1 MSHHRRLPTTEHP
14 QRPPRPPRPHGP
26 RRPRRHALAAAALG
40 VLLSQALPPSAAEAA
55 SLGSLQ
61 VRSAQGQPLQAEIE
75 LRDVAAGEAE
85 GLTLALAS
93 PQAYAAAGLTYPA
106 GAEWLQIQLARNADG
121 RHVARLRSAQPVGG
135 NFIDLLLELRGPG
148 GATGAAGTT
157 ATTTRAY
164 TVLLAAPPADPAIAA
179 QPDAGTTPLVQA
191 ATPEPAAPAVA
202 PPAQPPAAAAAGSA
216 MKPATKPAA
225 KPATKS
231 PGMAGGSY
239 TVRRGDHLYGIAREL
254 VQQRDA
260 VSLDQMVVALYRAN
274 RDAFIAGNMNR
285 LKAGAVL
292 SLPSAQQSGSIAGPE
307 ARREIVAH
315 TRAFDAYRNRLA
327 DAAAAMQVQ
336 PQSGQQQRGQ
346 ITARVRDAAVPEQAR
361 DELRLSKPEAGAV
374 APNGESAEAK
384 LARERQLREAEERLT
399 QLRKNVGDM
408 QRLLEMK
415 SAELARLG
423 QDGKPEQ
430 PGQGASAPAAPA
442 TVAPGTRH
450 SAAAP
455 AASASASGAASAPT
469 SPLHASASW
478 FDTLLQS
485 PWTLPGGGI
494 ALALLGGYALY
505 RRQRRPL
512 AAEPGEPGAPTAGAD
527 ILAGAPI
534 ALTGLSLPLDA
545 FPAPTGDQ
553 PIAAPASAAQAFADL
568 PVEADDGK
576 DIGADEPH
584 TPRTTAPAPRPL
596 AFDLGGISLD
606 FDGGDAGNRSAEGSP
621 DIMAPPDTSSDT
633 SSDTS
638 PGTPPRS

>member
-1 MSHHRRLPTTEHP
+1 M
-14 QRPPRPPRPHGP
+14 
-26 RRPRRHALAAAALG
+26 
-40 VLLSQALPPSAAEAA
+40 LLSQALLPSRAEAA

-106 GAEWLQIQLARNADG
+106 GAAGLQIQLARNADG
-121 RHVARLRSAQPVGG
+121 RHVALLRSAQPIGE

-148 GATGAAGTT
+148 GAAGAAGTT

-179 QPDAGTTPLVQA
+179 QPDAGTAPLVQA
-191 ATPEPAAPAVA
+191 ATPEPAAPAAATAVE
-202 PPAQPPAAAAAGSA
+202 QRPAAANSAA
-216 MKPATKPAA
+216 KPATKPATTP
-225 KPATKS
+225 PAV
-231 PGMAGGSY
+231 AGGSY

-292 SLPSAQQSGSIAGPE
+292 SLPSAQQAGSIAGPE

-374 APNGESAEAK
+374 APSGETAEAK

-423 QDGKPEQ
+423 QDGQGASQ
-430 PGQGASAPAAPA
+430 PQTQAQAQAQGASTPAAPAAVASATQPAAAAPAMSATAAAASAPAN
-442 TVAPGTRH
+442 
-450 SAAAP
+450 
-455 AASASASGAASAPT
+455 
-469 SPLHASASW
+469 SPRHASSSW

-485 PWTLPGGGI
+485 PWTLPGGGLAI
-494 ALALLGGYALY
+494 ALLGGYALY

-512 AAEPGEPGAPTAGAD
+512 AGQAGAPATPAGDD
-527 ILAGAPI
+527 ILAGAPV

-545 FPAPTGDQ
+545 FPAPAGDQ
-553 PIAAPASAAQAFADL
+553 PIAAPASAAQAFAEV
-568 PVEADDGK
+568 PTEADDGQ
-576 DIGADEPH
+576 DIEPDETH
-584 TPRTTAPAPRPL
+584 APRTTAPRPL

-606 FDGGDAGNRSAEGSP
+606 LDGGDAGNRSAKGSP
-621 DIMAPPDTSSDT
+621 DIMAPPDTS
-633 SSDTS
+633 
-638 PGTPPRS
+638 PGTPPRP

>member
-1 MSHHRRLPTTEHP
+1 MSHHRRLSTPDHP
-14 QRPPRPPRPHGP
+14 HRP

-40 VLLSQALPPSAAEAA
+40 VLLSQALAPSAAQAA
-55 SLGSLQ
+55 ALGSLQ

-75 LRDVAAGEAE
+75 LRDVAAGEGD
-85 GLTLALAS
+85 GLTLMLAS

-106 GAEWLQIQLARNADG
+106 GAEGLQIELARRADG
-121 RHVARLRSAQPVGG
+121 RQVARLRSAQPVGA
-135 NFIDLLLELRGPG
+135 NFIDLLLELRGP
-148 GATGAAGTT
+148 AGTAGT
-157 ATTTRAY
+157 AGTVTRAY
-164 TVLLAAPPADPAIAA
+164 TVLLAPPPADPAIAS
-179 QPDAGTTPLVQA
+179 QPDAGATPLVQA
-191 ATPEPAAPAVA
+191 ATPEPAAPAAA
-202 PPAQPPAAAAAGSA
+202 PPAPQQPAAAANSA
-216 MKPATKPAA
+216 AKPAA
-225 KPATKS
+225 KSAAKAPA
-231 PGMAGGSY
+231 MAAGSY

-292 SLPSAQQSGSIAGPE
+292 SLPSAQQAGAIAGPE
-307 ARREIVAH
+307 ARREVVAH

-361 DELRLSKPEAGAV
+361 DELRLSKPEAGAI
-374 APNGESAEAK
+374 APKGTTSEAEV
-384 LARERQLREAEERLT
+384 ARERQLREAEERLT

-423 QDGKPEQ
+423 QDGQ
-430 PGQGASAPAAPA
+430 GGQGGQQGQGAAP
-442 TVAPGTRH
+442 VAPGTQPN
-450 SAAAP
+450 AATPAP
-455 AASASASGAASAPT
+455 APAPAAASAPT
-469 SPLHASASW
+469 PSPLHASSSW

-512 AAEPGEPGAPTAGAD
+512 AGEPGEPGASTAGDD
-527 ILAGAPI
+527 ILAGAPV

-553 PIAAPASAAQAFADL
+553 PIAAPASAAQAIAD
-568 PVEADDGK
+568 PAVEADEADEADEGNEGNDGP
-576 DIGADEPH
+576 DGEPH
-584 TPRTTAPAPRPL
+584 TARAAAPTPRPL

-606 FDGGDAGNRSAEGSP
+606 LDAGEAADTRDTSETGDRPGKGTP
-621 DIMAPPDTSSDT
+621 DIMAPPDSRPDT
-633 SSDTS
+633 
-638 PGTPPRS
+638 TPRP

>member
-1 MSHHRRLPTTEHP
+1 M
-14 QRPPRPPRPHGP
+14 
-26 RRPRRHALAAAALG
+26 
-40 VLLSQALPPSAAEAA
+40 LLSQALLPAPAEAA

-106 GAEWLQIQLARNADG
+106 GAGGLQIQLARNADG
-121 RHVARLRSAQPVGG
+121 RHVALLRSAQPIGE

-148 GATGAAGTT
+148 GATGTGGAIGTS

-179 QPDAGTTPLVQA
+179 QPDTGAAPLVQA
-191 ATPEPAAPAVA
+191 ATPEPAAPAAATAVE
-202 PPAQPPAAAAAGSA
+202 QRPAAANSAA
-216 MKPATKPAA
+216 KPATKPATTP
-225 KPATKS
+225 PAV
-231 PGMAGGSY
+231 AGGSY

-292 SLPSAQQSGSIAGPE
+292 SLPSAQQAGSIAGPE
-307 ARREIVAH
+307 ARREVVAH

-374 APNGESAEAK
+374 APSGESAEAK

-423 QDGKPEQ
+423 QDG
-430 PGQGASAPAAPA
+430 QGASQPQAQAQAQTQTQTQTQTQAQAQTQAQTQTQTQGASTPAAPA
-442 TVAPGTRH
+442 AVA
-450 SAAAP
+450 SATQPAAAAPAMSATAAPAP
-455 AASASASGAASAPT
+455 AASAPAN
-469 SPLHASASW
+469 SPRHASSSW

-485 PWTLPGGGI
+485 PWTLPGGGLAI
-494 ALALLGGYALY
+494 ALLGGYALY

-512 AAEPGEPGAPTAGAD
+512 AGQVGAPATPAGDD
-527 ILAGAPI
+527 ILAGAPV

-545 FPAPTGDQ
+545 FPAPAGDQ
-553 PIAAPASAAQAFADL
+553 PIAAPASAAQAFAEV
-568 PVEADDGK
+568 PTEADDGQ
-576 DIGADEPH
+576 DIEPDEPH
-584 TPRTTAPAPRPL
+584 APRTTAPRPL

-606 FDGGDAGNRSAEGSP
+606 LDGGDAGNRSAKGSP
-621 DIMAPPDTSSDT
+621 DIMAPPDTS
-633 SSDTS
+633 
-638 PGTPPRS
+638 PGTPPRP

>member
-1 MSHHRRLPTTEHP
+1 M
-14 QRPPRPPRPHGP
+14 
-26 RRPRRHALAAAALG
+26 
-40 VLLSQALPPSAAEAA
+40 LSQALLPSRAEAA

-106 GAEWLQIQLARNADG
+106 GAAGLQIQLARNADG
-121 RHVARLRSAQPVGG
+121 RHVALLRSAQPIGE

-148 GATGAAGTT
+148 GAAGAAGTT

-179 QPDAGTTPLVQA
+179 QPDAGTAPLVQA
-191 ATPEPAAPAVA
+191 ATPEPAAPAAATAVE
-202 PPAQPPAAAAAGSA
+202 QRPAAANSAA
-216 MKPATKPAA
+216 KPATKPATTP
-225 KPATKS
+225 PAV
-231 PGMAGGSY
+231 AGGSY

-292 SLPSAQQSGSIAGPE
+292 SLPSAQQAGSIAGPE

-374 APNGESAEAK
+374 APSGETAEAK

-423 QDGKPEQ
+423 QDGQGASQ
-430 PGQGASAPAAPA
+430 PQTQAQAQAQGASTPAAPAAVASATQPAAAAPAMSATAAAASAPAN
-442 TVAPGTRH
+442 
-450 SAAAP
+450 
-455 AASASASGAASAPT
+455 
-469 SPLHASASW
+469 SPRHASSSW

-485 PWTLPGGGI
+485 PWTLPGGGLAI
-494 ALALLGGYALY
+494 ALLGGYALY

-512 AAEPGEPGAPTAGAD
+512 AGQAGAPATPAGDD
-527 ILAGAPI
+527 ILAGAPV

-545 FPAPTGDQ
+545 FPAPAGDQ
-553 PIAAPASAAQAFADL
+553 PIAAPASAAQAFAEV
-568 PVEADDGK
+568 PTEADDGQ
-576 DIGADEPH
+576 DIEPDETH
-584 TPRTTAPAPRPL
+584 APRTTAPRPL

-606 FDGGDAGNRSAEGSP
+606 LDGGDAGNRSAKGSP
-621 DIMAPPDTSSDT
+621 DIMAPPDTS
-633 SSDTS
+633 
-638 PGTPPRS
+638 PGTPPRP

>member
-14 QRPPRPPRPHGP
+14 HRPPRPHGP
-26 RRPRRHALAAAALG
+26 SRPRRHALAAAVLG
-40 VLLSQALPPSAAEAA
+40 VLLSQALLPAPAEAA

-75 LRDVAAGEAE
+75 LRDVAAGEGE

-106 GAEWLQIQLARNADG
+106 GAGGLQIQLARNADG
-121 RHVARLRSAQPVGG
+121 RHVALLRSAQPIGE

-148 GATGAAGTT
+148 GATGTGGAIGTS

-179 QPDAGTTPLVQA
+179 QPDTGAAPLVQA
-191 ATPEPAAPAVA
+191 ATPEPAAPAAATAVE
-202 PPAQPPAAAAAGSA
+202 QRPAAANSAA
-216 MKPATKPAA
+216 KPATKPATTP
-225 KPATKS
+225 PAV
-231 PGMAGGSY
+231 AGGSY

-374 APNGESAEAK
+374 APSGETAEAK

-423 QDGKPEQ
+423 QDGQGASQ
-430 PGQGASAPAAPA
+430 PQPQPQTQTQTQAQGASTPAAPAAVASATQPAAAAPAMSATAAPAAAASAPAN
-442 TVAPGTRH
+442 
-450 SAAAP
+450 
-455 AASASASGAASAPT
+455 
-469 SPLHASASW
+469 SPRHASSSW

-485 PWTLPGGGI
+485 PWTLPGGGLAI
-494 ALALLGGYALY
+494 ALLGGYALY

-512 AAEPGEPGAPTAGAD
+512 AGQAGAPATPAGDD
-527 ILAGAPI
+527 ILAGAPV

-545 FPAPTGDQ
+545 FPAPAGDQ
-553 PIAAPASAAQAFADL
+553 PIAAPASAAQAFAEV
-568 PVEADDGK
+568 PTEADDGQ
-576 DIGADEPH
+576 DIEPDEPH
-584 TPRTTAPAPRPL
+584 APRTTAPRPL

-606 FDGGDAGNRSAEGSP
+606 LDGGDAGNRSAKGSP
-621 DIMAPPDTSSDT
+621 DIMAPPDTS
-633 SSDTS
+633 
-638 PGTPPRS
+638 PGTPPRP

>member
-1 MSHHRRLPTTEHP
+1 M
-14 QRPPRPPRPHGP
+14 
-26 RRPRRHALAAAALG
+26 
-40 VLLSQALPPSAAEAA
+40 LLSQALPPSAAEAA

>member
-1 MSHHRRLPTTEHP
+1 
-14 QRPPRPPRPHGP
+14 
-26 RRPRRHALAAAALG
+26 
-40 VLLSQALPPSAAEAA
+40 
-55 SLGSLQ
+55 
-61 VRSAQGQPLQAEIE
+61 
-75 LRDVAAGEAE
+75 
-85 GLTLALAS
+85 
-93 PQAYAAAGLTYPA
+93 
-106 GAEWLQIQLARNADG
+106 
-121 RHVARLRSAQPVGG
+121 
-135 NFIDLLLELRGPG
+135 
-148 GATGAAGTT
+148 
-157 ATTTRAY
+157 
-164 TVLLAAPPADPAIAA
+164 
-179 QPDAGTTPLVQA
+179 
-191 ATPEPAAPAVA
+191 
-202 PPAQPPAAAAAGSA
+202 
-216 MKPATKPAA
+216 
-225 KPATKS
+225 
-231 PGMAGGSY
+231 MAGGSY
-239 TVRRGDHLYGIAREL
+239 TVRRGDHLYGIVREL

-346 ITARVRDAAVPEQAR
+346 ITARVHDAAVPEQAR

-442 TVAPGTRH
+442 TVAPGTRP

-455 AASASASGAASAPT
+455 AASASPSGAASAPT

-568 PVEADDGK
+568 PVEADDGQ
-576 DIGADEPH
+576 DIEADEPH

-606 FDGGDAGNRSAEGSP
+606 LDGGDAGTRSAKGSP

>member
-1 MSHHRRLPTTEHP
+1 M
-14 QRPPRPPRPHGP
+14 
-26 RRPRRHALAAAALG
+26 
-40 VLLSQALPPSAAEAA
+40 LLSQALLPSRAEAA

-75 LRDVAAGEAE
+75 LRDVAAGEGE

-106 GAEWLQIQLARNADG
+106 GAAGLQIQLARNADG
-121 RHVARLRSAQPVGG
+121 RHVALLRSAQPIGE

-148 GATGAAGTT
+148 GAAGAAGTT

-191 ATPEPAAPAVA
+191 ATPEPAAPAAATAVE
-202 PPAQPPAAAAAGSA
+202 QRSAAANSAA
-216 MKPATKPAA
+216 KPATKPATTP
-225 KPATKS
+225 PAV
-231 PGMAGGSY
+231 AGGSY

-292 SLPSAQQSGSIAGPE
+292 SLPSAQQAGSIAGPE

-374 APNGESAEAK
+374 APSGETAEAK

-415 SAELARLG
+415 SAELSRLG
-423 QDGKPEQ
+423 QDGQGASQ
-430 PGQGASAPAAPA
+430 PQAQTQAQAQAQGASTPAAPAAVASATQPAAAAPAMSATAAAASAPAN
-442 TVAPGTRH
+442 
-450 SAAAP
+450 
-455 AASASASGAASAPT
+455 
-469 SPLHASASW
+469 SPRHASSSW

-485 PWTLPGGGI
+485 PWTLPGGGLAI
-494 ALALLGGYALY
+494 ALLGGYALY

-512 AAEPGEPGAPTAGAD
+512 AGQAGAPATPAGDD
-527 ILAGAPI
+527 ILAGAPV

-545 FPAPTGDQ
+545 FPAPAGDQ
-553 PIAAPASAAQAFADL
+553 PIAAPASAAQAFAEV
-568 PVEADDGK
+568 PTEADDGQ
-576 DIGADEPH
+576 DIEPDEPH
-584 TPRTTAPAPRPL
+584 APRTTAPRPL

-606 FDGGDAGNRSAEGSP
+606 LDGGDAGNRSAKGSP
-621 DIMAPPDTSSDT
+621 DIMAPPDTS
-633 SSDTS
+633 
-638 PGTPPRS
+638 PGTPPRP

>member
-1 MSHHRRLPTTEHP
+1 M
-14 QRPPRPPRPHGP
+14 
-26 RRPRRHALAAAALG
+26 
-40 VLLSQALPPSAAEAA
+40 LSQALLPSRAEAA

-75 LRDVAAGEAE
+75 LRDVAAGEGE

-106 GAEWLQIQLARNADG
+106 GAAGLQIQLARNADG
-121 RHVARLRSAQPVGG
+121 RHVALLRSAQPIGE

-148 GATGAAGTT
+148 GAAGAAGTT

-191 ATPEPAAPAVA
+191 ATPEPAAPAAATAVE
-202 PPAQPPAAAAAGSA
+202 QRSAAANSAA
-216 MKPATKPAA
+216 KPATKPATTP
-225 KPATKS
+225 PAV
-231 PGMAGGSY
+231 AGGSY

-292 SLPSAQQSGSIAGPE
+292 SLPSAQQAGSIAGPE

-374 APNGESAEAK
+374 APSGETAEAK

-415 SAELARLG
+415 SAELSRLG
-423 QDGKPEQ
+423 QDGQGASQ
-430 PGQGASAPAAPA
+430 PQAQTQAQAQAQGASTPAAPAAVASATQPAAAAPAMSATAAAASAPAN
-442 TVAPGTRH
+442 
-450 SAAAP
+450 
-455 AASASASGAASAPT
+455 
-469 SPLHASASW
+469 SPRHASSSW

-485 PWTLPGGGI
+485 PWTLPGGGLAI
-494 ALALLGGYALY
+494 ALLGGYALY

-512 AAEPGEPGAPTAGAD
+512 AGQAGAPATPAGDD
-527 ILAGAPI
+527 ILAGAPV

-545 FPAPTGDQ
+545 FPAPAGDQ
-553 PIAAPASAAQAFADL
+553 PIAAPASAAQAFAEV
-568 PVEADDGK
+568 PTEADDGQ
-576 DIGADEPH
+576 DIEPDEPH
-584 TPRTTAPAPRPL
+584 APRTTAPRPL

-606 FDGGDAGNRSAEGSP
+606 LDGGDAGNRSAKGSP
-621 DIMAPPDTSSDT
+621 DIMAPPDTS
-633 SSDTS
+633 
-638 PGTPPRS
+638 PGTPPRP